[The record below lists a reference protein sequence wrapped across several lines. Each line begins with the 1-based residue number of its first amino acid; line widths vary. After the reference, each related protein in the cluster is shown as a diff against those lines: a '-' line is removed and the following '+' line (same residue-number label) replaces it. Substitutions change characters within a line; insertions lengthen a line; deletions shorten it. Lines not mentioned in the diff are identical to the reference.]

1 MRRVVMRTIISAL
14 LALNMISCSGNKT
27 EASGDT
33 HPADLLPNEISAT
46 DITRSSDIRTFKGD
60 SLWAYI
66 DGGAEVYYGYNFAEV
81 ATADYQQG
89 KISFVA
95 DIYRF
100 DSPLN
105 AYGMYSISRSADSK
119 PVALGMEGCASPGQL
134 QFAKGNYL
142 VRLTGFDDTEA
153 SAKALESAAESIAK
167 SITAPDKAPREFKLL
182 PDSNKID
189 RSDRYV
195 AQSFLQLQFLT
206 KVFTRSYLLDG
217 DTVTL
222 FYSTDDPGQK
232 ILQWSKLAEADKS
245 LSHLPAD
252 IPYDESKGF
261 IATHKVYRPIM
272 VGMRLGYMA
281 GMIGYKESLKPFL
294 TQWIKLLPR

>member
-1 MRRVVMRTIISAL
+1 MQGLFIRTIISAL

-27 EASGDT
+27 EASGDI
-33 HPADLLPNEISAT
+33 HPADLLPKEILAAG
-46 DITRSSDIRTFKGD
+46 ITRSSDIRTFKGD

-66 DGGAEVYYGYNFAEV
+66 DGGAEVYYGYNFVEV

-89 KISFVA
+89 KINFVA

-105 AYGMYSISRSADSK
+105 AYGMYSMSRSADSK

-142 VRLTGFDDTEA
+142 VRLTGFEDSEA
-153 SAKALESAAESIAK
+153 SAKALESAAEGVAKIIA
-167 SITAPDKAPREFKLL
+167 APDKAPREFMLF

-206 KVFTRSYLLDG
+206 KVFTRSYLIDG

-232 ILQWSKLAEADKS
+232 ILQWSKLAEANKS
-245 LSHLPAD
+245 FLHLPAD

-261 IATHKVYRPIM
+261 IATHKVYGPIM

-281 GMIGYKESLKPFL
+281 GMIGYGQSHQPFLSKWLMSLKH
-294 TQWIKLLPR
+294 